1 MSENLIEWL
10 KLLLLA
16 LVQGFTEILPIS
28 SSGHI
33 LVLENLMGLNTSL
46 TFSVFLHLGSLLA
59 VFIFFHREI
68 KNLCLSFFSY
78 IFQIATVL
86 ALHYTTSYIISPDL
100 QKCRS
105 VSKIIITHFKAFFKC
120 FLVELRIFFTFYKLT
135 QKSRENL
142 FCPTY
147 C

>member
-68 KNLCLSFFSY
+68 KNLCLSF
-78 IFQIATVL
+78 
-86 ALHYTTSYIISPDL
+86 
-100 QKCRS
+100 
-105 VSKIIITHFKAFFKC
+105 
-120 FLVELRIFFTFYKLT
+120 
-135 QKSRENL
+135 
-142 FCPTY
+142 
-147 C
+147 

>member
-46 TFSVFLHLGSLLA
+46 TFSVFL
-59 VFIFFHREI
+59 
-68 KNLCLSFFSY
+68 SFFIEKSKTY
-78 IFQIATVL
+78 AFLFFLIFLKRTEKSKQQKIF
-86 ALHYTTSYIISPDL
+86 IS
-100 QKCRS
+100 S
-105 VSKIIITHFKAFFKC
+105 
-120 FLVELRIFFTFYKLT
+120 FY
-135 QKSRENL
+135 
-142 FCPTY
+142 
-147 C
+147 